1 MFSAVG
7 RRSMLV
13 PTCAAAALLACAGIS
28 GATAGTTGAGDRTA
42 YILFGPNQQG
52 VSMSGSTDDLRRARA
67 LRAGNEAMLFIRQ
80 GSASYVVRD
89 PATLSKA
96 RAIFEPQ
103 QALGAAQ
110 AELGS
115 GQAALGRSQAALGRE
130 QARLGTQQANA
141 RPREAVELGRRQQA
155 LGEQQNVL
163 GRQQNALGERQNALG
178 REQNRL
184 AHEADVKFR
193 TLVADAIQRGLAE
206 RVE

>member
-1 MFSAVG
+1 MFSTLR

-13 PTCAAAALLACAGIS
+13 SACAAALACAGAS
-28 GATAGTTGAGDRTA
+28 GAIAGTNPAGDRTS
-42 YILFGPNQQG
+42 YILFSPDEQS
-52 VSMSGSTDDLRRARA
+52 VSMSGSTDDLQRARA
-67 LRAGNEAMLFIRQ
+67 LRVGREAMLFVRQ

-89 PATLSKA
+89 PAILRQA
-96 RAIFEPQ
+96 RSIFEPQ

-115 GQAALGRSQAALGRE
+115 GQAALGRSQAALGIE
-130 QARLGTQQANA
+130 QARLGARQANA

-155 LGEQQNVL
+155 LGQQQNML
-163 GRQQNALGERQNALG
+163 GQQQNALGERQNALG

-184 AHEADVKFR
+184 AHEANIKFR
-193 TLVADAIQRGLAE
+193 ALVADAIQRGLAE